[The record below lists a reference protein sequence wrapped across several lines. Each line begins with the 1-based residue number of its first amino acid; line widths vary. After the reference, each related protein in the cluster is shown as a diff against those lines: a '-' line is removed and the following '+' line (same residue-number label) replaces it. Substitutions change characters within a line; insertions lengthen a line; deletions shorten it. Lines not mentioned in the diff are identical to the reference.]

1 MTSKESR
8 GEYCGLLF
16 VVALLLLIIVG
27 GLWLQWKPGELRR
40 FALQSLGQLDAAL
53 RAGNSGDLLKLVS
66 HFRPNPAPLLENM
79 DEEHMR

>member
-1 MTSKESR
+1 M
-8 GEYCGLLF
+8 
-16 VVALLLLIIVG
+16 VALLLLIIVG
-27 GLWLQWKPGELRR
+27 GLWLQWKPGKLRR